1 MQKTDGIRIPG
12 IILDE
17 LKTLDYSQDE
27 RFSNADDKKR
37 KRGNGK
43 HMSRKEKRKIQRAE
57 KKQKS
62 NPARERN
69 PTHSRSTPRL
79 QERGVNSVKKD
90 VVKQV
95 NSKHSTSSE
104 MSEDADE
111 QGFTGEELGDDDY
124 DEAFG
129 DDDFDEKLEM
139 DGEQTMSVEDT
150 MKELELLKQKKTNG
164 KGVEKFGKHE
174 GKSKDKRH
182 IQSEDTSED
191 FISYPLAPSDRAA
204 FERDEMDMQYLSL
217 IHI

>member
-27 RFSNADDKKR
+27 RFSAADDKKR

-62 NPARERN
+62 IPTRERT
-69 PTHSRSTPRL
+69 PTLLRPTSTL
-79 QERGVNSVKKD
+79 KERGANSVKKD
-90 VVKQV
+90 VVNQV
-95 NSKHSTSSE
+95 SSRRSISSE
-104 MSEDADE
+104 VSEDLDD
-111 QGFTGEELGDDDY
+111 QGFPGEELSDDDY

-129 DDDFDEKLEM
+129 DDDFDEKLEV

-150 MKELELLKQKKTNG
+150 MKELELLKQKKLMEKELKSLENMRENPMI
-164 KGVEKFGKHE
+164 KGIFKVKVQVK
-174 GKSKDKRH
+174 
-182 IQSEDTSED
+182 I
-191 FISYPLAPSDRAA
+191 L
-204 FERDEMDMQYLSL
+204 
-217 IHI
+217 